1 MGTVELFTIG
11 GGEYIVNVLNAVAA
25 WTGAG
30 GYRSLLQVVMVMGLA
45 YSVLIVAFNLDWKAW
60 LHWFL
65 QATLMYMVL
74 MVPRLDV
81 HVTDRINPSLAPA
94 QVANVPLGLAMMAS
108 FTSQVGDYLVRSS
121 ELVFGLPGDLDYS
134 RNGMIY
140 GSRLFEATRSL
151 RINDPE
157 FAANLDEHFKQ
168 CVFYDVLLGRYS
180 METLATAPDL
190 WNAIAPGSQ
199 ARAQRFLTR
208 DGSGAVTST
217 IQTCR
222 EAYGTLSGQWNGMV
236 DDLGRVFGR
245 QLYPKQTADL
255 ARAKLFADLPVAYQY
270 LTGVS
275 ASASTILRQS
285 LTINAM
291 QQAMHSAAATSGTG
305 SVDVYAQTRAD
316 IQTERT
322 YGSIAHAAMKW
333 VPVLNIVLTVVFY
346 ALFPVLF
353 PLFLMPRSGPYAL
366 KGYLTGFFYLAA
378 WGPLYVIL
386 HMVMM
391 FKGAAEVAGA
401 SSGSGLTL
409 ASFTGMT
416 EANDDIG
423 LLAGYLVASIPFLAG
438 GIARGAMAISSQA
451 TSYLNPSQNAAEE
464 AAREA
469 STGNIALGNSS
480 FDNQTVQTRQHDQ
493 WNQAPSFTYGA
504 AQTRSF
510 NNTGTLSTSFAGN
523 QLLDVPVSKLPFM
536 PQVTQSVAAEAAKVA
551 SETRSRGETLSNQA
565 VQSTSNAVTQFQEF
579 RHAMSTD
586 RSVSDSYGT
595 ENRANISSTFNE
607 VDQASRMLQSR
618 FGLRAEVADSI
629 AVEKFVSGSARAE
642 AGIGANFGAARIGA
656 SASASAGVTRRW
668 TDNDVA
674 SVSRDGA
681 RIEDALNQWSSNRGW
696 AKNRDTFD
704 RSVVA
709 TSQSN
714 VSSRAS
720 GISSSIT
727 EAQSLSREARKF
739 YEEANRL
746 EQRWSLNDGGT
757 VSGALNTSDA
767 FLTFARDEIART
779 PLVYG
784 NFDPANATHWSSGDP
799 QIGRERDMLLQR
811 YVSHVSSQMRTDLA
825 ARLVTPSSAGIAV
838 PPLRGSSDVREFR
851 SDEKVT
857 GSVPDGLKA
866 TGISAE
872 AGRIRAEV
880 DAAQHRGEARVS
892 QSRRLREA
900 DTASVGPP
908 TKNGADSARSWG
920 QSIPPLPESRT
931 RKAEDKPKRAR

>member
-30 GYRSLLQVVMVMGLA
+30 GYKSLLQVVMVMGLA

-180 METLATAPDL
+180 METLAKAPDL

-208 DGSGAVTST
+208 DGSGAVTSS

-222 EAYGTLSGQWNGMV
+222 EAYTALSGQWNGMV

-245 QLYPKQTADL
+245 QLYPKQTTDL

-291 QQAMHSAAATSGTG
+291 QQAMHSAAGTSGTG

-366 KGYLTGFFYLAA
+366 KGYVTGFFYLAA

-451 TSYLNPSQNAAEE
+451 TTYLNPSQNAAEE

-504 AQTRSF
+504 AQTRAF
-510 NNTGTLSTSFAGN
+510 NDTGTLATSFAGN
-523 QLLDVPVSKLPFM
+523 QILDVPASKLPFM
-536 PQVTQSVAAEAAKVA
+536 PQITQSVAAEAAKVA

-565 VQSTSNAVTQFQEF
+565 VQSTSNAVTRFQEF

-586 RSVSDSYGT
+586 RSVSESYGND
-595 ENRANISSTFNE
+595 NRAVISEGFNE
-607 VDQASRMLQSR
+607 VSRASEMLQNR
-618 FGLRAEVADSI
+618 FGLRAEVADTI
-629 AVEKFVSGSARAE
+629 ATEKFLTGTIGVDGGVGASIGIGRLGASVGVTGGASKRWNATDVAAVSKDSSKIAE
-642 AGIGANFGAARIGA
+642 ALA
-656 SASASAGVTRRW
+656 SWSSDRGWTHSRDSFERSAETTSRS
-668 TDNDVA
+668 DVA
-674 SVSRDGA
+674 
-681 RIEDALNQWSSNRGW
+681 
-696 AKNRDTFD
+696 
-704 RSVVA
+704 
-709 TSQSN
+709 
-714 VSSRAS
+714 SRAS
-720 GISSSIT
+720 GISSSATRAQT
-727 EAQSLSREARKF
+727 ESAEARRYF
-739 YEEANRL
+739 EDARRI
-746 EQRWSLNDGGT
+746 EQRWSTSSSQN
-757 VSGALNTSDA
+757 VSGVMNASDE
-767 FLTFARDEIART
+767 FLQFARQEIAST
-779 PLVYG
+779 PLVYKR
-784 NFDPANATHWSSGDP
+784 FDPASAADWSSTDVETSG
-799 QIGRERDMLLQR
+799 ERDLLVQR
-811 YVSHVSSQMRTDLA
+811 FVEHV
-825 ARLVTPSSAGIAV
+825 G
-838 PPLRGSSDVREFR
+838 E
-851 SDEKVT
+851 
-857 GSVPDGLKA
+857 
-866 TGISAE
+866 
-872 AGRIRAEV
+872 RIRSEV
-880 DAAQHRGEARVS
+880 HGRVSEIDDAGLRMPLMSAVNARVPAIS
-892 QSRRLREA
+892 SEPTRPSGQHVGNDVQRALGTGRRDIERRRLATEGQAGLDGVELNR
-900 DTASVGPP
+900 G
-908 TKNGADSARSWG
+908 GARQVRDWG
-920 QSIPPLPESRT
+920 RRQ
-931 RKAEDKPKRAR
+931 

>member
-30 GYRSLLQVVMVMGLA
+30 GYKSLLQVVLVMGLA
-45 YSVLIVAFNLDWKAW
+45 YSVLIVAFSLDWKAW

-180 METLATAPDL
+180 METLARAPDL
-190 WNAIAPGSQ
+190 WTAIAPGSQ
-199 ARAQRFLTR
+199 ARGQRLLTR
-208 DGSGAVTST
+208 DSSGAVTST

-222 EAYGTLSGQWNGMV
+222 EAYTTLSGQWNGMV
-236 DDLGRVFGR
+236 DDLGCVFGR

-255 ARAKLFADLPVAYQY
+255 ARAKLFADLPVAYRY

-275 ASASTILRQS
+275 ASASEILRQT

-291 QQAMHSAAATSGTG
+291 QQAMHGAAGTSGTG

-333 VPVLNIVLTVVFY
+333 VPILNIVLTVVFY

-391 FKGAAEVAGA
+391 FKGAGEVTGAGG
-401 SSGSGLTL
+401 GSGLTM

-416 EANDDIG
+416 EANSDVG

-504 AQTRSF
+504 AQTRAF
-510 NNTGTLSTSFAGN
+510 NDTGTVATSFAGN
-523 QLLDVPVSKLPFM
+523 QLLDVPVSRLPFA

-565 VQSTSNAVTQFQEF
+565 VQSTSNAVTRFQEF

-586 RSVSDSYGT
+586 RSVSDSYGN
-595 ENRANISSTFNE
+595 EDRANIFSTFNE

-642 AGIGANFGAARIGA
+642 AGIGANFGAARVGA
-656 SASASAGVTRRW
+656 SASASAGITRRW

-696 AKNRDTFD
+696 ATNRDTFD
-704 RSVVA
+704 RAVVA
-709 TSQSN
+709 TSQSD

-727 EAQSLSREARKF
+727 EAKSFSREARKF

-746 EQRWSLNDGGT
+746 EQRWSLSDGGT

-767 FLTFARDEIART
+767 FLTFARDEIAKT

-784 NFDPANATHWSSGDP
+784 NFDPANATHWFSGDP

-811 YVSHVSSQMRTDLA
+811 YVSHASNRMRTDLA
-825 ARLVTPSSAGIAV
+825 ARLTTPSSAGIIEPSAH
-838 PPLRGSSDVREFR
+838 GSSYVRALR
-851 SDEKVT
+851 SDREAAE
-857 GSVPDGLKA
+857 SVVGGTRA
-866 TGISAE
+866 TDISADAE
-872 AGRIRAEV
+872 SIRAEV

-900 DTASVGPP
+900 DTDAVEPP
-908 TKNGADSARSWG
+908 TKNSADRARSWG
-920 QSIPPLPESRT
+920 QSIPQLPDKRI
-931 RKAEDKPKRAR
+931 RKAEDKPKRAQ

>member
-30 GYRSLLQVVMVMGLA
+30 GYKSLLQVVMVMGLA

-81 HVTDRINPSLAPA
+81 HITDRINPSLAPA

-208 DGSGAVTST
+208 DGSGAVTSS

-270 LTGVS
+270 LAGVS

-291 QQAMHSAAATSGTG
+291 QQAMHSAAGTSGTG

-366 KGYLTGFFYLAA
+366 KGYLAGFFYLAA

-409 ASFTGMT
+409 ASFTAMT

-504 AQTRSF
+504 AQTRAF
-510 NNTGTLSTSFAGN
+510 NDTGTLATSFAGN
-523 QLLDVPVSKLPFM
+523 QILDVPVSKLPFM

-565 VQSTSNAVTQFQEF
+565 VQSTSNAVTRFQEF

-586 RSVSDSYGT
+586 RSVSDSYGN
-595 ENRANISSTFNE
+595 EDRANISSTFNE

-629 AVEKFVSGSARAE
+629 AVENFVSGSASVE
-642 AGIGANFGAARIGA
+642 GGLGANFGAARIGA
-656 SASASAGVTRRW
+656 SANLSGGKSKRW
-668 TDNDVA
+668 SDSDLA

-681 RIEDALNQWSSNRGW
+681 RINDALHQWSQTHGW
-696 AKNRDTFD
+696 SQNRDSFN
-704 RSVVA
+704 RSMVNSGRSDV
-709 TSQSN
+709 N
-714 VSSRAS
+714 SSTS
-720 GISSSIT
+720 GISSSMS
-727 EAQSLSREARKF
+727 EAFTRSAEARKF
-739 YEEANRL
+739 FEEARRV
-746 EQRWSLNDGGT
+746 EERWSISDGNG
-757 VSGALNTSDA
+757 VQGSLNTSDS
-767 FLTFARDEIART
+767 FLQFAREEIFGT
-779 PLVYG
+779 PLVYRS
-784 NFDPANATHWSSGDP
+784 FDPANATHWASSDP
-799 QIGRERDMLLQR
+799 QISSERDL
-811 YVSHVSSQMRTDLA
+811 
-825 ARLVTPSSAGIAV
+825 LVTRYISRASETMRRDVQEHLASPTATGLYSPSTSRSAG
-838 PPLRGSSDVREFR
+838 
-851 SDEKVT
+851 
-857 GSVPDGLKA
+857 
-866 TGISAE
+866 
-872 AGRIRAEV
+872 
-880 DAAQHRGEARVS
+880 
-892 QSRRLREA
+892 REA
-900 DTASVGPP
+900 DAGRVGVHLSGSNSPS
-908 TKNGADSARSWG
+908 TTDL
-920 QSIPPLPESRT
+920 LPEVRLVQQQGEKIISRRHAELELRT
-931 RKAEDKPKRAR
+931 QGAGSISREAAKAARDR

>member
-30 GYRSLLQVVMVMGLA
+30 GYKSLLQVVMVMGLA

-180 METLATAPDL
+180 METLAKSPDL
-190 WNAIAPGSQ
+190 WTAIAPGSQ

-208 DGSGAVTST
+208 EGSGAVTSS

-222 EAYGTLSGQWNGMV
+222 EAYATLSGQWNGMV

-275 ASASTILRQS
+275 ASASTILRQT

-291 QQAMHSAAATSGTG
+291 QQAMHSAAGTSGTG
-305 SVDVYAQTRAD
+305 SVDVYAQTRAE

-401 SSGSGLTL
+401 SAGGGLTL

-510 NNTGTLSTSFAGN
+510 NDTGTLSTSFAGN

-536 PQVTQSVAAEAAKVA
+536 PQVTQSVASEAAKVA

-565 VQSTSNAVTQFQEF
+565 VQSTSNAVTRFQEF

-586 RSVSDSYGT
+586 RSVSDSFG
-595 ENRANISSTFNE
+595 NDDRAVISEGFNE
-607 VDQASRMLQSR
+607 VSRASEMLQNR
-618 FGLRAEVADSI
+618 FGLRAEVADTI
-629 AVEKFVSGSARAE
+629 ATEKFLTGTVGVDG
-642 AGIGANFGAARIGA
+642 GIGGSIGIGRIGA
-656 SASASAGVTRRW
+656 SVGVSGGASKRWNATDIAAVSKDSSRIAEALASWSSDRGWTHSRDSFERSVESATRS
-668 TDNDVA
+668 DVA
-674 SVSRDGA
+674 
-681 RIEDALNQWSSNRGW
+681 
-696 AKNRDTFD
+696 
-704 RSVVA
+704 
-709 TSQSN
+709 
-714 VSSRAS
+714 SRAS
-720 GISSSIT
+720 GISSSAT
-727 EAQSLSREARKF
+727 RAQSESAEARRYF
-739 YEEANRL
+739 EDARRI
-746 EQRWSLNDGGT
+746 EQRWSTSSSQN
-757 VSGALNTSDA
+757 VSGALNVSDE
-767 FLTFARDEIART
+767 FLQFARQEIAAT
-779 PLVYG
+779 PLVYKR
-784 NFDPANATHWSSGDP
+784 FDPASAVDWSSREPETASERDLLVQRFVEQMGERIRSEVRGHVTEIDDAGLSKP
-799 QIGRERDMLLQR
+799 QISRVETTLPAISTEPTRLSGDDVGNDVQTALDNGRRDVERR
-811 YVSHVSSQMRTDLA
+811 
-825 ARLVTPSSAGIAV
+825 
-838 PPLRGSSDVREFR
+838 R
-851 SDEKVT
+851 SET
-857 GSVPDGLKA
+857 QGA
-866 TGISAE
+866 TGLDGVE
-872 AGRIRAEV
+872 LNK
-880 DAAQHRGEARVS
+880 D
-892 QSRRLREA
+892 
-900 DTASVGPP
+900 
-908 TKNGADSARSWG
+908 GAN
-920 QSIPPLPESRT
+920 
-931 RKAEDKPKRAR
+931 RAREWGRRP

>member
-30 GYRSLLQVVMVMGLA
+30 GYKSLLQVVMVMGLA
-45 YSVLIVAFNLDWKAW
+45 YSVLIVAFSLDWRAW

-94 QVANVPLGLAMMAS
+94 QVANVPLGLAMIAS

-121 ELVFGLPGDLDYS
+121 EVVFGLPGDLDYS

-140 GSRLFEATRSL
+140 GSRLFEAARSL
-151 RINDPE
+151 RIHDPE
-157 FAANLDEHFKQ
+157 FAANLDEHFRQ

-180 METLATAPDL
+180 METLANAPDI
-190 WNAIAPGSQ
+190 WDAIGPGSQ

-208 DGSGAVTST
+208 DGNGQVTSS

-222 EAYGTLSGQWNGMV
+222 EAYTTLSTQWNGMG
-236 DDLGRVFGR
+236 DDLGKLFGR

-255 ARAKLFADLPVAYQY
+255 AKAKLFADLPVAYRY

-275 ASASTILRQS
+275 ASASDILKQS

-291 QQAMHSAAATSGTG
+291 SQAMHGAAGATGTG

-333 VPVLNIVLTVVFY
+333 VPILNIVLTVVFY

-353 PLFLMPRSGPYAL
+353 PLFLMPRSGPVAL

-391 FKGAAEVAGA
+391 LKGASEVTGAGA
-401 SSGSGLTL
+401 GTGLTL
-409 ASFTGMT
+409 ASFAGMS
-416 EANDDIG
+416 EANDDVG

-504 AQTRSF
+504 AQTRAF
-510 NNTGTLSTSFAGN
+510 NDTGTIATSFAGN
-523 QLLDVPVSKLPFM
+523 HLLDVPVSKLPFM
-536 PQVTQSVAAEAAKVA
+536 PQVTQSVATEAAKVA

-565 VQSTSNAVTQFQEF
+565 VQSVSNAVTRFQEF
-579 RHAMSTD
+579 RHAMSSD
-586 RSVSDSYGT
+586 QSVSDSYGN
-595 ENRANISSTFNE
+595 EDRANISSTFNE
-607 VDQASRMLQSR
+607 VDQASHMLQSR

-629 AVEKFVSGSARAE
+629 AVEKFVTGSGGMNAS
-642 AGIGANFGAARIGA
+642 IGANLGVAAASLAGSLSGGA
-656 SASASAGVTRRW
+656 SKRW
-668 TDNDVA
+668 TDSDVA
-674 SVSRDGA
+674 AVSRDGN
-681 RIEDALNQWSSNRGW
+681 RIEDALEQWSSNKAW
-696 AKNRDTFD
+696 SSNRDTFN
-704 RSVVA
+704 RSIA
-709 TSQSN
+709 TSTRSD
-714 VSSRAS
+714 VSSRAT
-720 GISSSIT
+720 GITSNAT
-727 EAQSLSREARKF
+727 QAQTQSREARRF
-739 YEEANRL
+739 FEEAQRA
-746 EQRWSLNDGGT
+746 EERWSVRDDAG
-757 VSGALNTSDA
+757 VSGSLNTSDS
-767 FLTFARDEIART
+767 FLQFARREIAET
-779 PLVYG
+779 PLVYQS
-784 NFDPANATHWSSGDP
+784 FDPANATHWSSSDP
-799 QIGRERDMLLQR
+799 RIATERRMILDRYINSVGNQIRNEISEHLVEPERSGIIPPQLPTPSLPMRGAAIQSQTPAGLPVRQAELRQEGAKIREEVVASQRSGASLINQEKAGRQSDTAGAGTLSRD
-811 YVSHVSSQMRTDLA
+811 A
-825 ARLVTPSSAGIAV
+825 AR
-838 PPLRGSSDVREFR
+838 
-851 SDEKVT
+851 
-857 GSVPDGLKA
+857 
-866 TGISAE
+866 
-872 AGRIRAEV
+872 
-880 DAAQHRGEARVS
+880 EARS
-892 QSRRLREA
+892 M
-900 DTASVGPP
+900 
-908 TKNGADSARSWG
+908 ARSRELTKT
-920 QSIPPLPESRT
+920 P
-931 RKAEDKPKRAR
+931 